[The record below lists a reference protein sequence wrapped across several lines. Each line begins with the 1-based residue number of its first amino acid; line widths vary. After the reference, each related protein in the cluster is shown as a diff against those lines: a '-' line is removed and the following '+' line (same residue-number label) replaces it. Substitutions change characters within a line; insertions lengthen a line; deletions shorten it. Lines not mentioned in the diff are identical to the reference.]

1 MNKKLAPIHP
11 GEILLEDYLMPA
23 GISANALAT
32 AMRVPAT
39 RINEIVHGRRGI
51 TAETAV
57 RLARALGTTPGFWMN
72 LQSHYD
78 LEMVADQRGAE
89 IEEDVRPLVRVS
101 ALLKGRGRR
110 RRDVRGK
117 T

>member
-110 RRDVRGK
+110 RRK